1 MSENATDNDDL
12 FRATRHRQEAAQP
25 IASRSWWMESDC
37 RQAFTDAAEREQR
50 RMQRGPGAKLARG
63 MVVGNFRTVTG
74 GK

>member
-1 MSENATDNDDL
+1 MNPHTSTDTDHI
-12 FRATRHRQEAAQP
+12 FRSTRHRQETQEP
-25 IASRSWWMESDC
+25 TRSWWLEPSCVEDFK
-37 RQAFTDAAEREQR
+37 AAAEREQR